1 MAANI
6 RLLQR
11 RRRTAKN
18 IAQITRAME
27 MVAASKMRKAQEKT
41 VAAKPY
47 SDKLRLLSQNL
58 IGRIEESKHPY
69 LLPRQKGKT
78 LVLLVS
84 SDKGLCG
91 GFNSSL
97 LREFLRFVK
106 EKSEVEVVTVG
117 KKLKKAV
124 LRTEAL
130 LIADFPFGSS
140 VPLFESILPVVN
152 LIKDGFIKGEYKKVA
167 ALFTQFV
174 SLGVQK
180 PVFTTILPVEKET
193 EELSKTAVA
202 ISYKFEPNTS
212 ELLTALMPHYL
223 EMSIY
228 QILLESYA
236 SEQAARMLA
245 MHQAS
250 ENAKDVIWQL
260 SLTYNKVRQ
269 ERITNE
275 LLDIAGGAM
284 GVSL

>member
-27 MVAASKMRKAQEKT
+27 MVAASKMRRAQEQT
-41 VAAKPY
+41 VSGKPYAAKLVNMVSNLAGRMEKREHSY
-47 SDKLRLLSQNL
+47 LQDKATGAALL
-58 IGRIEESKHPY
+58 I
-69 LLPRQKGKT
+69 
-78 LVLLVS
+78 VVS

-91 GFNSSL
+91 SFNGSL
-97 LREFLRFVK
+97 LRELMRFIK
-106 EKSEVEVVTVG
+106 DNTKVEVISIG
-117 KKLKKAV
+117 KKLKHAV
-124 LRTEAL
+124 LRTEAVL
-130 LIADFPFGSS
+130 AADFPLGASIPS
-140 VPLFESILPVVN
+140 FELVLPIAALV
-152 LIKDGFIKGEYKKVA
+152 KDGFIKGEYKEVMV
-167 ALFTQFV
+167 LYTQFI

-180 PVFTTILPVEKET
+180 PILQKLLPISKQAEQEEKEQFLAYT
-193 EELSKTAVA
+193 
-202 ISYKFEPNTS
+202 FEPNAKD
-212 ELLTALMPHYL
+212 LLTALMPHYL

-275 LLDIAGGAM
+275 LLDIMGGSM
-284 GVSL
+284 GVIV